1 MNISSMRIGR
11 KIIASSGHDQ
21 KNIYVI
27 KQVVQKTEK
36 QNEKKVEVPSSSLMK
51 HNNNNNHDTAKSLKL
66 KYARKYGWRERAM
79 KNIMVAKRSGL
90 RRRQAAA
97 VNTVTSRNCAATRL
111 ESSKLITRT
120 NAILNE
126 YKQIL
131 KKVKKG
137 LQIEEKKING
147 KNDEVIR
154 ATNKYE
160 KLLSMSESNEI
171 QYILSDLKSKYDD
184 QIARHSQNVVEQAKL
199 NLNLKQFEAKN
210 LKNIDDEIDRM
221 IQRAKFKHDA
231 YISKQKEY
239 TKMVMR
245 FSGSSPPKIQQQRN

>member
-51 HNNNNNHDTAKSLKL
+51 HNNNNNNHDTAKSLKL

-120 NAILNE
+120 NAILCE
-126 YKQIL
+126 C
-131 KKVKKG
+131 KG
-137 LQIEEKKING
+137 
-147 KNDEVIR
+147 
-154 ATNKYE
+154 
-160 KLLSMSESNEI
+160 
-171 QYILSDLKSKYDD
+171 
-184 QIARHSQNVVEQAKL
+184 
-199 NLNLKQFEAKN
+199 
-210 LKNIDDEIDRM
+210 
-221 IQRAKFKHDA
+221 
-231 YISKQKEY
+231 
-239 TKMVMR
+239 
-245 FSGSSPPKIQQQRN
+245 

>member
-97 VNTVTSRNCAATRL
+97 VNTVTSRNCAKHNHYRL
-111 ESSKLITRT
+111 EMAVEYSDK
-120 NAILNE
+120 AIF
-126 YKQIL
+126 
-131 KKVKKG
+131 KKVENEDKIIFQPDILPVKKFVVPFGG
-137 LQIEEKKING
+137 L
-147 KNDEVIR
+147 
-154 ATNKYE
+154 
-160 KLLSMSESNEI
+160 
-171 QYILSDLKSKYDD
+171 
-184 QIARHSQNVVEQAKL
+184 
-199 NLNLKQFEAKN
+199 
-210 LKNIDDEIDRM
+210 
-221 IQRAKFKHDA
+221 
-231 YISKQKEY
+231 
-239 TKMVMR
+239 
-245 FSGSSPPKIQQQRN
+245 RNYK